1 MNPTNLP
8 RHTFRAT
15 CLDPLRVSLVVAVLV
30 SPGLVGGC
38 RRAPSEVSQA
48 LLLRVNEAL
57 IELSPNG
64 PVTLYPVSVGGDERA
79 AIFAP
84 APSRIRFRDV
94 VVPDQA
100 NLSFGVGLID
110 SSDWRDGKADGA
122 LFALEV
128 AESPGQAK
136 TIWSQRLAPADGN
149 AGSWTEAEVDLSEYA
164 GRSVDLLFKTSQ
176 LEGKVGRA
184 AWSSPVLWGLR
195 SSTPTVRGP
204 IPRWHVEL
212 DLMEGFAPPISM
224 NTFSF
229 FRPGRILQAHAGRI
243 MVSQTKNEPPQ
254 DPSSDRLDFRFRV
267 PERGALELGGEVLV
281 GPESSDST
289 LGPVTFIVEIE
300 GKPVLRREFGTPG
313 HMVSWGGVEDLDI
326 SRYNGLSFVQ
336 TVPLD
341 EHAGK
346 TVDVTLRLDATRSDD
361 VYWWTGL
368 LLKRSELIERR
379 GADRGP
385 NVLVMLVDT
394 LRADHLGLYGYERPV
409 SPNLDRFGEQSL
421 VFDRAFSQAP
431 WTQPSVASLMTGL
444 EPLEHGVIGGVT
456 LHHSFDTNAI
466 ILQDAGFTT
475 VAISS
480 NPIITRRAGFH
491 VGFEEFLEIPEG
503 RAEEMIDLFDHWLAE
518 NENLQWFAYLH
529 FLDPHGPFDAPEP
542 FGSRFLPEVEQKE
555 SPQGDPDV
563 ENMRAR
569 YDGEIQY
576 LDKEFGRLL
585 AILEQREVLDDTII
599 IFVADHGE
607 EFNEH
612 GKLFH
617 SEQIYNETVHVPLLL
632 WAPGLV
638 EPGRAPGTVEVR
650 DILETVLEML
660 NVRPSSSG
668 ETRLTAAR
676 KGSDQTAFSHTSL
689 GHLEGED
696 FHEVAAVTLGDWK
709 YIRRLDTEDT
719 ELYNLGSDPGE
730 RRNVLSSHPEVA
742 ARYAVLLD
750 QILAERPQV
759 EERIDPGLLQKLK
772 AGGYLHDSQK

>member
-1 MNPTNLP
+1 MHTTTPTPHALQ
-8 RHTFRAT
+8 AT
-15 CLDPLRVSLVVAVLV
+15 CTEPVRVCLVMAVFVSLGVVC
-30 SPGLVGGC
+30 GC
-38 RRAPSEVSQA
+38 RTAPSEVSLS
-48 LLLRVNEAL
+48 LLLRIPEAS

-84 APSRIRFRDV
+84 APSRLRFRDV
-94 VVPDQA
+94 IVPDA
-100 NLSFGVGLID
+100 GNLSFGVGLID
-110 SSDWRDGKADGA
+110 SSDRQVGKKDGA
-122 LFALEV
+122 LFELDLV
-128 AESPGQAK
+128 ESPGQAV
-136 TIWSQRLAPADGN
+136 TIWSQRLRPEDGN
-149 AGSWTEAEVDLSEYA
+149 EGSWTEAEIDLSEYA
-164 GRSVDLLFKTSQ
+164 GRSVDLLFKTSE
-176 LEGKVGRA
+176 LEGKAGRA
-184 AWSSPVLWGLR
+184 AWSSPVIRGVGPYTALE
-195 SSTPTVRGP
+195 RGP
-204 IPRWHVEL
+204 IHRRHVEL

-229 FRPGRILQAHAGRI
+229 FRRGRILNDHARRI

-254 DPSSDRLDFRFRV
+254 NPASDRLDFRFRV

-300 GKPVLRREFGTPG
+300 GEPVMRREFGTPG

-326 SRYNGLSFVQ
+326 SRYNGLSFVE

-456 LHHSFDTNAI
+456 LHHSFDTNAS

-518 NENLQWFAYLH
+518 NENAQWFAYLH
-529 FLDPHGPFDAPEP
+529 FLDPHGPFEAPEP
-542 FGSRFLPEVEQKE
+542 FGSRFLPEVQRKE
-555 SPQGDPDV
+555 LPQGDPDV
-563 ENMRAR
+563 EDMRAR

-576 LDKEFGRLL
+576 LDTEFGRLL
-585 AILEQREVLDDTII
+585 AILEQRGVLDDTII

-650 DILETVLEML
+650 DIMETVLEML

-696 FHEVAAVTLGDWK
+696 FHEIAAVTLGDWK
-709 YIRRLDTEDT
+709 YIRRLDTGDT

-750 QILAERPQV
+750 QILAKRPPV
-759 EERIDPGLLQKLK
+759 EERMDPGLLQKLK
-772 AGGYLHDSQK
+772 ASGYLDDGQE